1 MAELRGEFER
11 FLRKLAGQNRL
22 EQKAFIE
29 FIHEAE
35 EVAEWIHSQM
45 VVAAGEDYGKEISHV
60 ERLIKTFDSF
70 LAGVLAEEE
79 RVGRVSELAAQ
90 LASEQNINQQKI
102 VERAGET
109 VQLWDN
115 LRELA
120 TVRSEALGPGP
131 SRSACLLR
139 TRTRRSA

>member
-1 MAELRGEFER
+1 M
-11 FLRKLAGQNRL
+11 
-22 EQKAFIE
+22 
-29 FIHEAE
+29 
-35 EVAEWIHSQM
+35 AEWIHNQM
-45 VVAAGEDYGKEISHV
+45 AVVASEDYGKDVSHV
-60 ERLIKTFDSF
+60 ERLINTFDSF
-70 LAGVLAEEE
+70 LAGVLAGEE
-79 RVGRVSELAAQ
+79 REGRVSELAAR
-90 LASEQNINQQKI
+90 LAAEQNINQQKI
-102 VERAGET
+102 AERAGET

>member
-1 MAELRGEFER
+1 M
-11 FLRKLAGQNRL
+11 
-22 EQKAFIE
+22 
-29 FIHEAE
+29 
-35 EVAEWIHSQM
+35 AEWIHSQM
-45 VVAAGEDYGKEISHV
+45 VVAAGEDYGKDISHV
-60 ERLIKTFDSF
+60 ERLIKTLDSF

-131 SRSACLLR
+131 SRSACLAR